1 MRWQLGGDW
10 PVGQWLIPTGTIL
23 SAVARDGEIVEPPM
37 WNGVTLPMPMPIN
50 SAALDEEAA
59 LLMLQWYEPH
69 EWYRLHFG
77 PGINRNAIMAR
88 AAASLARRHGY

>member
-1 MRWQLGGDW
+1 MLKMRWQLAGDW
-10 PVGQWLIPTGTIL
+10 PIGQFSIPAGTVL
-23 SAVARDGEIVEPPM
+23 SSGAGEAPI
-37 WNGVTLPMPMPIN
+37 WNGVALPMPPPLN
-50 SAALDEEAA
+50 AVALDEDAA

-88 AAASLARRHGY
+88 AAASLASRHGF